1 MIIAAIIKTTST
13 AVTLNAFLNL
23 VIEILKKLVVK
34 KIYVFST
41 KTTLNVAMV
50 NGFMP
55 IEFVTAMF
63 SVSVRIL

>member
-50 NGFMP
+50 NVFMP
-55 IEFVTAMF
+55 IEFVTAMS
-63 SVSVRIL
+63 SVSVRTL